1 MLRRLWGL
9 FVFLIAAGA
18 LGASGYLYQR
28 LQREAAERAAL
39 AAQVAAFGPAASS
52 SSRPP
57 CATSIGTCPRRCSR
71 RSTSP
76 PPAGSRSREAST
88 SSTLGD
94 AAGKGTKIAGK
105 VINPT
110 SVTHEDAKI
119 SVRIGVE
126 RATFT
131 LPRVPPGVAQPFE
144 VALPDVAAR
153 LGKKAL
159 TSRSRARPSAS
170 RARRRGSAPAPSPS
184 TPTSLAL
191 TRGLPRAPT

>member
-9 FVFLIAAGA
+9 FVFLVAAGA

-39 AAQVAAFGPAASS
+39 AAQIAAFGPKFEQFKAAVRDVDRSLS
-52 SSRPP
+52 
-57 CATSIGTCPRRCSR
+57 ATVFQEIDLAA
-71 RSTSP
+71 
-76 PPAGSRSREAST
+76 AGWQPIAGGFYVIDVAAT
-88 SSTLGD
+88 P
-94 AAGKGTKIAGK
+94 AGKGTKIAGK

-144 VALPDVAAR
+144 VALPGVAPPAA
-153 LGKKAL
+153 KKAFIAL
-159 TSRSRARPSAS
+159 EGSTISFASSTTRKRSGPD
-170 RARRRGSAPAPSPS
+170 PVD
-184 TPTSLAL
+184 TDKAL
-191 TRGLPRAPT
+191 R

>member
-39 AAQVAAFGPAASS
+39 AGQVAAFGPRFEQFKAAVRDVDRSLS
-52 SSRPP
+52 
-57 CATSIGTCPRRCSR
+57 ATVFQEIDLAA
-71 RSTSP
+71 
-76 PPAGSRSREAST
+76 AGWQPIAGGFYVIDVAAT
-88 SSTLGD
+88 P
-94 AAGKGTKIAGK
+94 AGKGTKIAGK

-110 SVTHEDAKI
+110 TVTHEDAKI

-144 VALPDVAAR
+144 VALPGVPPASA
-153 LGKKAL
+153 KKAL
-159 TSRSRARPSAS
+159 VALEGSTISFASSTTRKRSGPD
-170 RARRRGSAPAPSPS
+170 PVD
-184 TPTSLAL
+184 TDKAL
-191 TRGLPRAPT
+191 R